1 MGNQQSVGWA
11 SVAAL
16 DRDEVIN
23 AWVESWKQIYRDF
36 SHVDLRLAKA
46 QTRESLFRDEI
57 EKHLKHRTTRRFAI
71 YKTDSVFGYAIVR
84 ERTDEKTKQPFVQV
98 YGLVIKPF
106 TNSNARTV
114 ARALANFIRA
124 EYPEHEFRGMVR
136 AVNERGKILYKWLG
150 ATKCEDWHDEE
161 YDEFH
166 LPLRIPSTIAKDA
179 LEKKE

>member
-16 DRDEVIN
+16 DREEVIN
-23 AWVESWKQIYRDF
+23 AWVESWNYIYRDF
-36 SHVDLRLAKA
+36 SHVDLRLTKT
-46 QTRESLFRDEI
+46 QTRESLFKAEI
-57 EKHLKHRTTRRFAI
+57 EKHLKHRVNRRFAI
-71 YKTDSVFGYAIVR
+71 YKTESVFGYAIVR
-84 ERTDEKTKQPFVQV
+84 ERIDEKTQQPFVQV
-98 YGLVIKPF
+98 YGVAVTPF

-114 ARALANFIRA
+114 ARSLANFIRG

-136 AVNERGKILYKWLG
+136 AINERGKILYKWLG

-161 YDEFH
+161 YDKCY
-166 LPLRIPSTIAKDA
+166 LPLRIPSMMAKEA